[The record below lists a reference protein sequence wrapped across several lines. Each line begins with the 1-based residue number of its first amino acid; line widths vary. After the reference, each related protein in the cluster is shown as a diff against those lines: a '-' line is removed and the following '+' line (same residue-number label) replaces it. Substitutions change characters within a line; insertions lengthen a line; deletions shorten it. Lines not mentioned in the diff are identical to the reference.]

1 MKGIHKV
8 ILGIIIFLAFSTG
21 AAAQFNTGGFG
32 QQNTPG
38 AQSTSA
44 PVPGAARTDTTNQ
57 VFSFKVL
64 GKGLAH
70 KSTMPVGYAFGAGM
84 VIPGLGQ
91 FYNKDYWKIPIIWA
105 GMGTCIGLGVHNL
118 NLYKASVAKTYKL
131 GTSVATGIAAPG
143 SLAGGTFDREGYTIY
158 PEQRYKDI
166 STAYFIGAGLIYWA
180 SLLDVNFCYEIH
192 TDKSAG
198 KATIYSILLPGLGQA
213 YNGEYWKIPIYT
225 GLSATGIYLWTF
237 FNTQY
242 RRFKRIHNEATSP
255 AGNYTGPISA
265 ETALWYRDSYRRNRD
280 LAIVGTMLV
289 YVLNIID
296 ANVFSYMG
304 NFDITDDLAV
314 RLEPAVISPIET
326 GNIAMSPGLAGQES
340 ALGMRMSIS
349 F

>member
-8 ILGIIIFLAFSTG
+8 ILTVAILMVSGTG
-21 AAAQFNTGGFG
+21 AMAQYNTGSFG
-32 QQNTPG
+32 QQNIPG
-38 AQSTSA
+38 AQASSD
-44 PVPGAARTDTTNQ
+44 PVPGAARTDTTHQ
-57 VFSFKVL
+57 IFSFKVL
-64 GKGLAH
+64 GRGLAH
-70 KSTMPVGYAFGAGM
+70 KSTMPVGYAFGAGLF
-84 VIPGLGQ
+84 VPGLGQ
-91 FYNKDYWKIPIIWA
+91 YYNKDYWKIPVIWA

-118 NLYKASVAKTYKL
+118 NLYKASAAKVHRMATATAS
-131 GTSVATGIAAPG
+131 GISVPGAAVG
-143 SLAGGTFDREGYTIY
+143 SFDMEGMAIY

-180 SLLDVNFCYEIH
+180 SLLDVNISYEIK

-242 RRFKRIHNEATSP
+242 QRFKRIHNEATSP
-255 AGNYTGPISA
+255 AGNYSGPISA

-314 RLEPAVISPIET
+314 RLEPAIISPIET
-326 GNIAMSPGLAGQES
+326 GNIAMSPTFAGQES